1 VAQYRRRRRKV
12 KSRMYYIEKTVCKTM
27 KGVNVATDS
36 LVNYADLI
44 VSGKK
49 YYETRN
55 TNSLKP
61 YIGKRVGIIETKR

>member
-1 VAQYRRRRRKV
+1 
-12 KSRMYYIEKTVCKTM
+12 M

-55 TNSLKP
+55 SNSLKP
-61 YIGKRVGIIETKR
+61 YIGKRVGIIEIKR